1 MLLLKNYIL
10 TSSHIFCPD
19 VCIKQENTIESRVF
33 SGRRHEM
40 NILGSNEL
48 IADVFEKNL
57 CIGCGACVSLCPY
70 FKSYNGKTAMLFPC
84 TQPQGRCFAY
94 CPKVEVDLD
103 EVSRHI
109 FGKPYTMEP
118 IGVFRAVKISR
129 AGKKVGDGLFQAG
142 GTASGLMMYAL
153 KKKKID
159 AAILTGR
166 DGLLAVPA
174 VVADPGEVKKF
185 TTSTYTSAPT
195 LAAFNQAVH
204 DGYVKIGVAAT
215 PCQALALAQMRS
227 NPMHE
232 KDFMDATALVV
243 GLFCTWAL
251 DYRQLLSLLAGRI
264 DINSIKKFDIPP
276 PPAEIMEIITNEGKI
291 EIPLRDIRES
301 IPHSCD
307 YCFDMTAEFAD
318 VSVGVL
324 EGRGDRNTIIIRTE
338 RGGEMVD
345 AAAKE
350 GYLDLEDYPEKNLD
364 HLRIASGNK
373 KKRALS
379 KARNDGMI
387 NTHHGGRRALIR
399 IEKDTVDKMQ
409 GEG

>member
-1 MLLLKNYIL
+1 
-10 TSSHIFCPD
+10 
-19 VCIKQENTIESRVF
+19 
-33 SGRRHEM
+33 M
-40 NILGSNEL
+40 NVLGSIEL
-48 IADVFEKNL
+48 ITDVFEKNL

-103 EVSRHI
+103 EVSRHM
-109 FGKPYTMEP
+109 FGASYSAEP
-118 IGVFRAVKISR
+118 IGIFRAVKMAR
-129 AGKKVGDGLFQAG
+129 AGKKAGEGLFQAG
-142 GTASGLMMYAL
+142 GTVSALIMYAL

-174 VVADPGEVKKF
+174 IVTDPSDVTKF
-185 TTSTYTSAPT
+185 ATSKYTSAPT

-204 DGYVKIGVAAT
+204 DGYVKIGVVAT
-215 PCQALALAQMRS
+215 PCQALALAQMRC
-227 NPMHE
+227 NPLQE
-232 KDFMDATALVV
+232 KDFRDATALVV

-251 DYRQLLSLLAGRI
+251 DYRRLLSLLAGRV
-264 DINSIKKFDIPP
+264 DVRTIKKFDIPP
-276 PPAEIMEIITNEGKI
+276 PPSDIMEIITDQGKI

-301 IPHSCD
+301 IPNSCD

-324 EGRGDRNTIIIRTE
+324 EGRTDRNTIIIRTE
-338 RGGEMVD
+338 RGEEMVN

-350 GYLDLEDYPEKNLD
+350 GYLELEDYPEKNLA
-364 HLRIASGNK
+364 HLSIASGNK

-379 KARNDGMI
+379 KARNDEMI
-387 NTHHGGRRALIR
+387 NTHRNGRRALIR
-399 IEKDTVDKMQ
+399 IGKDTLDRM
-409 GEG
+409 